1 MITSRSTQ
9 LSAYTLLTALGK
21 GKVAHLEAIREKRSG
36 LRHCNFAKINLDT
49 YIGRVAG
56 IEIHPLPDNFSEYE
70 SRNNRLAF
78 QSLHTDDFCS
88 KVKMAITRYGNKR
101 IGLVYGTTTSGFL
114 QAESAY
120 QNRDANGA
128 LPDDFNYFKTT
139 HPFATPTFLRDYL
152 NLQGPAFTVATACS
166 SSAKA
171 FIHADRLLAANFCDA
186 VLVAGVDS
194 LCANILYGFNSL
206 DILDN
211 KACQPADQ
219 NRAGISLGE
228 GAAFSLL
235 ERGNNEGIHLL
246 GYGESSD
253 AHHMSAPHPEGIGAT
268 MAMQQALQMAGL
280 TPQTIDYINLHG
292 TASQLNDKLEN
303 EAVFKLFSNTIAS
316 SSTKGFTGHT
326 LGAAGAI
333 EIALSALCIEHGIKP
348 CSLNT
353 TQIDEN
359 CHSRILLENEIGPVN
374 IVLNNSFGF
383 GGNNCSIILGRKGKN
398 KCG

>member
-1 MITSRSTQ
+1 MITSNSTQ

-21 GKVAHLEAIREKRSG
+21 GKAAHLKAIFEKRSG
-36 LRHCNFAKINLDT
+36 LRHCDFAKIKLDT
-49 YIGRVAG
+49 YIGRVAD
-56 IEIHPLPDNFSEYE
+56 IEAYPLPDEFSEYE

-78 QSLHTDDFCS
+78 QGLHTDDFYE
-88 KVKMAITRYGNKR
+88 KLKTAITCYGNKR

-120 QNRDANGA
+120 QNRDSNGA
-128 LPDDFNYFKTT
+128 LPEDFNYFKTT
-139 HPFATPTFLRDYL
+139 HPFATPAFLRDYL
-152 NLQGPAFTVATACS
+152 KLQGPAFTVATACS

-171 FIHADRLLAANFCDA
+171 FVHADRLLKANFCDA

-219 NRAGISLGE
+219 NRAGLSLGE
-228 GAAFSLL
+228 AAAFALL
-235 ERGNNEGIHLL
+235 ERSTNDSIQLL

-253 AHHMSAPHPEGIGAT
+253 AHHMSAPHPESIGAT
-268 MAMQQALQMAGL
+268 MAMQQALQMAGI
-280 TPQTIDYINLHG
+280 TPQIIDYINLHG

-303 EAVFKLFSNTIAS
+303 EAIFKLFSNTVAS

-326 LGAAGAI
+326 LGAAGAV
-333 EIALSALCIEHGIKP
+333 EIVLSALCIEHGVKP

-359 CHSRILLENEIGPVN
+359 CRSHILLENEIGPVN

-383 GGNNCSIILGRKGKN
+383 GGNNCSVILGRKGKN
-398 KCG
+398 KCN

>member
-1 MITSRSTQ
+1 MITSKSTQ
-9 LSAYTLLTALGK
+9 LSAYTLITALGK
-21 GKVAHLEAIREKRSG
+21 GKVAHLDAILKKRSG
-36 LRHCNFAKINLDT
+36 LRHCDFAKVKLDT
-49 YIGRVAG
+49 YIGRVAD
-56 IEIHPLPDNFSEYE
+56 IESHPLPKEFSQYE

-78 QSLHTDDFCS
+78 QGLHADGFYN
-88 KVKMAITRYGNKR
+88 KVKTAITRYGNKR

-114 QAESAY
+114 QAEIAY

-128 LPDDFNYFKTT
+128 LPTNFNYFKTT

-152 NLQGPAFTVATACS
+152 KLQGPALTVATACS

-171 FIHADRLLAANFCDA
+171 FIHADRLLKANFCDA

-219 NRAGISLGE
+219 HRAGLSIGE
-228 GAAFSLL
+228 GAAFALL
-235 ERGNNEGIHLL
+235 EHQHNDGIQLL

-253 AHHMSAPHPEGIGAT
+253 AYHMSAPHPEGIGAM
-268 MAMQQALQMAGL
+268 MAMQQALQMAKL
-280 TPQTIDYINLHG
+280 TPQAIDYINLHG

-303 EAVFKLFSNTIAS
+303 EAIFKLFSNTVAS

-326 LGAAGAI
+326 LGAAGAV
-333 EIALSALCIEHGIKP
+333 EIILSALCIEYGIKP

-353 TQIDEN
+353 MQIDKN
-359 CHSRILLENEIGPVN
+359 CHSRILLENEIGP
-374 IVLNNSFGF
+374 IDTVLNNSFGF
-383 GGNNCSIILGRKGKN
+383 GGNNCSVILKHKGKN
-398 KCG
+398 KCN

>member
-1 MITSRSTQ
+1 MITSRSAQ
-9 LSAYTLLTALGK
+9 LGAYTLLTALGK
-21 GKVAHLEAIREKRSG
+21 GKVAHLEAICEKRSG
-36 LRHCNFAKINLDT
+36 LRHCDFAKVKLDT
-49 YIGRVAG
+49 YIGRVAD
-56 IEIHPLPDNFSEYE
+56 IETHPLPDEFSEYE

-78 QSLHTDDFCS
+78 QGLHTDGFYDN
-88 KVKMAITRYGNKR
+88 VKTAITRYGNKR

-120 QNRDANGA
+120 QNRDGSGA

-139 HPFATPTFLRDYL
+139 HPFATPAFLRDYL
-152 NLQGPAFTVATACS
+152 KLQGPAFTVATACS

-171 FIHADRLLAANFCDA
+171 FIHADRLLTANFCDA
-186 VLVAGVDS
+186 VVVAGVDS

-206 DILDN
+206 DILDH

-219 NRAGISLGE
+219 NRAGLSLGE
-228 GAAFSLL
+228 GAAFALL
-235 ERGNNEGIHLL
+235 ERNTNDGIQLL

-253 AHHMSAPHPEGIGAT
+253 AHHMSAPHPEGIGAI
-268 MAMQQALQMAGL
+268 MAMQQALKMAGI

-303 EAVFKLFSNTIAS
+303 EAIFKLFSNTVTS

-326 LGAAGAI
+326 LGAAGAV
-333 EIALSALCIEHGIKP
+333 EIALSALCIEYGIKP

-353 TQIDEN
+353 IQIDEN
-359 CHSRILLENEIGPVN
+359 CHSHILLENEIGPVN

-383 GGNNCSIILGRKGKN
+383 GGNNCSVILGRKGKS
-398 KCG
+398 KCN